1 MVIEKN
7 TGQKRKTLL
16 LRRVLTATIKGVIIY
31 VFYFVLSLFLAPLS
45 EFVPGFQQTIETF
58 VTVYIIL
65 VIVAELTSGS
75 ILQHFFN
82 GAKALFVIACI
93 IVWLGTGTFSLTFQN
108 LDFVVDIRV
117 FLTIAMMLSLLGLAN
132 SVLQTID
139 HVNEK
144 AEIALN

>member
-1 MVIEKN
+1 LVIEKN
-7 TGQKRKTLL
+7 TGQKRRTLL
-16 LRRVLTATIKGVIIY
+16 LHRAVKATIKGVIIY
-31 VFYFVLSLFLAPLS
+31 IFYFVLSLFLAPLS

-58 VTVYIIL
+58 ATIYIIL

-108 LDFVVDIRV
+108 FSLLVDIRV

-144 AEIALN
+144 AEIELN

>member
-7 TGQKRKTLL
+7 TGQKRRTLL
-16 LRRVLTATIKGVIIY
+16 LHRAVKATIKGVIIY
-31 VFYFVLSLFLAPLS
+31 IFYFVLSLFLAPLS

-58 VTVYIIL
+58 ATIYIIL
-65 VIVAELTSGS
+65 AIVAEQTSGS

-108 LDFVVDIRV
+108 FSLLVDIRV

-144 AEIALN
+144 AEIELN